1 MVEVQDHRVFWQ
13 TNPWHPAKPDD
24 DECTYLEDC
33 RKKLTVALCW
43 FSSSKQKKC
52 KKNRVLTNLV
62 SELTHKL
69 SDHPPDDKQHHN
81 DDCQDCKLH
90 FHVL

>member
-1 MVEVQDHRVFWQ
+1 MVEVQDHPVFWQ

-33 RKKLTVALCW
+33 RKKSTVALCW
-43 FSSSKQKKC
+43 FSSSKQNKC
-52 KKNRVLTNLV
+52 KNQVLTNLV

-69 SDHPPDDKQHHN
+69 SNHPPDDKQHHN